1 MTDKQLK
8 QVKAQLPEGQR
19 FDRAYRALEGDIR
32 VISRDKRGNE
42 YRYTVRF
49 DRDGNATIESM

>member
-1 MTDKQLK
+1 MTEKQIK
-8 QVKAQLPEGQR
+8 QVKAQLPEGER
-19 FDRAYRALEGDIR
+19 FDRAYRAFEGGIR

-42 YRYTVRF
+42 YRYTVHF

>member
-1 MTDKQLK
+1 MTKKQLE
-8 QVKAQLPEGQR
+8 QVKAQLPQGQR
-19 FDRAYRALEGDIR
+19 FERAYRAFEGDIR

-49 DRDGNATIESM
+49 DRDGNVTIESM

>member
-1 MTDKQLK
+1 MTNKQIK
-8 QVKAQLPEGQR
+8 QIEAQLPQGER
-19 FDRAYRALEGDIR
+19 IDRMYRAFEGGIR

-42 YRYTVRF
+42 YRYTVHF

>member
-42 YRYTVRF
+42 YRSTVRF
-49 DRDGNATIESM
+49 DRDDNVTIEKM